1 MAYQHF
7 QRPVFSRAK
16 ELRHFDGAV
25 IEEVGLSKNARLL
38 AIRSSFFPLATDPD
52 QQQQT
57 SVSLYDLALGKLLS
71 TISGIN
77 ASFSGID
84 FIDQDSMIV
93 LASFR
98 EIVLLSIGKDNQ
110 LSIFSKHL
118 LPRYVLN
125 RVKLFGSIL
134 VRYVSDQV
142 TIWTARPFSQVAQLR
157 NLMAL
162 DCFYDR
168 FCNKLYLKTL
178 KDDSFALMCLDLAH
192 LMIADQS
199 KPNLSYPT
207 EVIKPRFVCSVDQRE
222 FSLGFNKNP
231 HALGIVGES
240 FMIIVDPLRGKKLRA
255 FDLNYSNLHYFQ
267 SHLGPSCSISKNNQN
282 WPQKVSLGPQ
292 KNLELSDLSEN
303 HDESIRFF
311 PFSNTFTKINHLSV
325 SILKSCESVLFHEK
339 VAGSYPSSSIIRFA
353 RPPLRRKRHSKFFSN
368 GGW

>member
-1 MAYQHF
+1 MTYQHF
-7 QRPVFSRAK
+7 QRSVFSKPK
-16 ELRHFDGAV
+16 ELRHFDGGF
-25 IEEVGLSKNARLL
+25 IEEVSLSKSARHL
-38 AIRSSFFPLATDPD
+38 AIRSNFTPLETGPD
-52 QQQQT
+52 QQQET
-57 SVSLYDLALGKLLS
+57 SVSLYDLASGKLLS

-84 FIDQDSMIV
+84 FIGQDSMIV

-110 LSIFSKHL
+110 LSIFAKHF

-125 RVKLFGSIL
+125 RVKLFGNIL

-142 TIWTARPFSQVAQLR
+142 TIWTAEPFNQLAQLR

-162 DCFYDR
+162 NCFYDR
-168 FCNKLYLKTL
+168 FCNKLYLKIL
-178 KDDSFALMCLDLAH
+178 KDDSFTLMCLDLAH
-192 LMIADQS
+192 LMIANQPKS
-199 KPNLSYPT
+199 HLSPSR
-207 EVIKPRFVCSVDQRE
+207 EDIRPRFVCSVDQRE

-231 HALGIVGES
+231 NALGIVGES
-240 FMIIVDPLRGKKLRA
+240 FLIIVDPLRGKKLRA

-267 SHLGPSCSISKNNQN
+267 SHLDPSCSTSKNNQN

-292 KNLELSDLSEN
+292 KNLELSDLSEH

-311 PFSNTFTKINHLSV
+311 PFSNTFAKINDLTV
-325 SILKSCESVLFHEK
+325 SIFKSCESVLFHEK
-339 VAGSYPSSSIIRFA
+339 VGEFYPSSSIIRFA

-368 GGW
+368 SG